1 MGFFSWKTQDTN
13 RSIPCEGASRPTFK
27 VVMHDNKGKKWIENN
42 YEGYGVFGGKDY
54 YELLA
59 EMNGEFRNDPEIARA
74 AGINLAFG
82 KEPFLAPNLTETEN
96 WQWIDEEPENCEY
109 QGYFYSDDEEDYEEE

>member
-1 MGFFSWKTQDTN
+1 MGLFSWKTQDTD

-27 VVMHDNKGKKWIENN
+27 VVMHDNNGKKWIEDC

-59 EMNGEFRNDPEIARA
+59 EMNGEERSDPESARVK
-74 AGINLAFG
+74 GINIAYG
-82 KEPFLAPNLTETEN
+82 KNPFIAPNLTETED
-96 WQWIDEEPENCEY
+96 WEWIDEKPENCEY
-109 QGYFYSDDEEDYEEE
+109 QGYFYDDEDF